1 MHVGV
6 FSDRIAGLIRG
17 EVSAVRILS
26 LRLKNINSLKGEWKI
41 DFTAEPFAGNGLFA
55 ITGPTGAGKTTLL
68 DAICLA
74 LYHRTPRMERIGSE
88 NEVMSRH
95 TAECLAEVEFEVKG
109 EGYRAFWSQRRARD
123 RSDGALQPAR
133 AELARLDGEILT
145 DKLSE
150 KPREVERLTGLDFGR
165 FTKSMLLAQ
174 GGFAAFLDASANQR
188 AELLEEL
195 TGSEIYGVISQR
207 VFENSRE
214 AGQVLA
220 QLRAHAQGV
229 SLLTA
234 DVIDA
239 LTRELAEH
247 AERDIALKADLSRL
261 ARERQWCVDKSQTQA
276 RLATAQAEE
285 ADARQAL
292 ESASADL
299 LRLALSEP
307 AARLLPVFERR
318 QQAERERMSGLEL
331 QRARMKERDAVR
343 LEANAN
349 LAAAVRVSQGEEDKA
364 FAALSALHEQREA
377 LDASLSKRA
386 MHARLGEWLNG
397 WRTRFEGRRD
407 AQAEIARAE
416 QQKAL
421 LEQQAAASEGELA
434 TARRVQQDALAA
446 LDKARADAQ
455 TAQAQ
460 WEGALDGRSEAE
472 WRASWQ
478 ALHDRGAILAQLNQ
492 LAERRLQVEQRSART
507 LESIHKHRESIASR
521 KSALDA
527 LRARYREVNQQVRER
542 EKLLE
547 QEQRI
552 HALEAHR
559 AALQSGD
566 PCPLCG
572 STTHPAVEAY
582 QTLNVSETRQALEA
596 SRTELETLSGRGQA
610 MAAELAALE
619 EQIKACTEQDEEN
632 RQQLHALGTA
642 WDGACE
648 KLGCRL
654 EAEADVRAEQTRQ
667 ITELGAVQQT
677 LNGLDALR
685 STLERNRAV
694 AQDCT
699 QREAAAAGQ
708 IALLEKESDA
718 LKARLNETKVRLD
731 QLQKRFADLDEALV
745 KELAPFGYSL
755 PDDSDTW
762 LKQRQDECEQW
773 HADEQR
779 RLALSEQRPQLE
791 HVHEDAARRAA
802 VWRARYEK
810 VGSEVAVEPAL
821 TGLTLDELQTRWED
835 AERRGAELG
844 GALET
849 VEARCQ
855 ADAQALETA
864 TDAWSVALTESVFD
878 DENAFRDALLSESDR
893 EALQR
898 LKASVETRLAEA
910 QAVGVAAKRDL
921 DALIAAPLTDTDLP
935 ALDASIA
942 SLEEASRTSQQ
953 RQGEIQAQLREDNVR
968 REAQQALMVKIAEQE
983 RVCDDWQH
991 LSSLIGSA
999 DGARYR
1005 RFAQGLTLD
1014 HLIHLANRQLQ
1025 RLHGRYQLAR
1035 RTSGELELE
1044 VVDTWQADIA
1054 RDTRTLSGGESFLVS
1069 LALALALSDLV
1080 SQRTRIDSLFLDEG
1094 FGTLDGET
1102 LEMALD
1108 ALDNLNASGK
1118 TIGIISHVEALKE
1131 RIPVQIKVSKGM
1143 GLGYSTL
1150 DRRYAV
1156 SE

>member
-1 MHVGV
+1 M
-6 FSDRIAGLIRG
+6 
-17 EVSAVRILS
+17 RILS

-109 EGYRAFWSQRRARD
+109 DAYRAFWSQRRARD

-133 AELARLDGEILT
+133 AELARVDGEILT

-174 GGFAAFLDASANQR
+174 GGFAAFLEASANQR

-195 TGSEIYGVISQR
+195 TGSEIYGLISQR

-214 AGQVLA
+214 ASQVLS

-229 SLLTA
+229 SLLTPEA
-234 DVIDA
+234 IDL
-239 LTRELAEH
+239 LT
-247 AERDIALKADLSRL
+247 AERATLSERDAALKADLTRL
-261 ARERQWCVDKSQTQA
+261 ARERQWCLDKSQTEA
-276 RLATAQAEE
+276 RLVAAQSEE
-285 ADARQAL
+285 LQARQAL

-299 LRLALSEP
+299 HRLARSEP
-307 AARLLPVFERR
+307 ATRLLPVFERR
-318 QQAERERMSGLEL
+318 QQAERARTSGLEL
-331 QRARMKERDAVR
+331 QRARLQERDAVR
-343 LEANAN
+343 LEANAS
-349 LAAAVRVSQGEEDKA
+349 LAAAVRVSQDQVDKA
-364 FAALSALHEQREA
+364 TAALAALQEQRES
-377 LDASLSKRA
+377 LEASLSERA

-397 WRTRFEGRRD
+397 WRTRFEGRLD
-407 AQAEIARAE
+407 AQAEIAGAE
-416 QQKAL
+416 QQNAQL
-421 LEQQAAASEGELA
+421 QQRAAASGGELA
-434 TARRVQQDALAA
+434 TARRSQQDAHAA
-446 LDKARADAQ
+446 LEKARAEAQ
-455 TAQAQ
+455 AAQAQ
-460 WEGALDGRSEAE
+460 WDGALNGRSEAE

-478 ALHDRGAILAQLNQ
+478 SLHDRGATLGELNQ
-492 LAERRLQVEQRSART
+492 LAERRLQLERKSART
-507 LESIHKHRESIASR
+507 LESLQKHRDGIASR
-521 KSALDA
+521 KTALDA
-527 LRARYREVNQQVRER
+527 LRARYREVNQQIRER

-559 AALQSGD
+559 AALQAGD

-572 STTHPAVEAY
+572 STSHPAIEAY
-582 QTLNVSETRQALEA
+582 QALNVSETQQALKA
-596 SRTELETLSGRGQA
+596 SRTELETLSERGQA
-610 MAAELAALE
+610 MATEVAAVE

-632 RQQLHALGTA
+632 RQQLHALSVA
-642 WDGACE
+642 WRGACE

-654 EAEADVRAEQTRQ
+654 ETEADVRAEQTRQ

-685 STLERNRAV
+685 NSLERNRTI

-699 QREAAAAGQ
+699 QREAAAAGR
-708 IALLEKESDA
+708 IALLEKEFEA
-718 LKARLNETKVRLD
+718 IEARLDESNVRLD
-731 QLQKRFADLDEALV
+731 QLRKRSADLDEALA

-755 PDDSDTW
+755 PDDSEAW
-762 LKQRQDECEQW
+762 LKQRQGECERWQ
-773 HADEQR
+773 ADEQQR
-779 RLALSEQRPQLE
+779 AALSEQRPQLE
-791 HVHEDAARRAA
+791 HAYKDATRRAS
-802 VWRARYEK
+802 VWQARYEK
-810 VGSEVAVEPAL
+810 VGSGIAVDPAL
-821 TGLTLDELQTRWED
+821 TGLTLDILQARWED
-835 AERRGAELG
+835 AERRCAELG
-844 GALET
+844 GALEA
-849 VEARCQ
+849 VEARCES
-855 ADAQALETA
+855 DARVLEEA
-864 TDAWSVALTESVFD
+864 SRSWEVALTESVFQ
-878 DENAFRDALLSESDR
+878 DEDAFRAALLSEPER
-893 EALQR
+893 EALQA
-898 LKASVETRLAEA
+898 LKASLETRLAEA
-910 QAVGVAAKRDL
+910 QAVGVAAQRDL
-921 DALIAAPLTDTDLP
+921 DALMAEPLTDTEL
-935 ALDASIA
+935 AVLDASIA
-942 SLEEASRTSQQ
+942 SIDEASRTCQQ
-953 RQGEIQAQLREDNVR
+953 RQGEIQAQLREDTAR
-968 REAQQALMVKIAEQE
+968 REAQQALLVQIAEQE

-1035 RTSGELELE
+1035 RTAGELELE

-1080 SQRTRIDSLFLDEG
+1080 SHRTRIDSLFLDEG

-1131 RIPVQIKVSKGM
+1131 RIPVQIKVSKGV